1 MYSIT
6 YDTSK
11 NRIIVKVTEITE
23 DNVKQYYQDY
33 VKVLDEVKPGFTG
46 LTDLCGNSMFSM
58 YVAGE
63 LSPLGQMSVEK
74 GLSKWAYYTGSA
86 ISKMQMKRM
95 FGDVVES
102 FEKLEDAEAFLD
114 S

>member
-1 MYSIT
+1 MYSIN
-6 YDTSK
+6 YDASK
-11 NRIIVKVTEITE
+11 NRVIVKVTEITQ
-23 DNVKQYYQDY
+23 DNVKQYFQDY
-33 VKVLDEVKPGFTG
+33 IKVLNDVKPGFTG
-46 LTDLCGNSMFSM
+46 LTDLSGGKLFSM
-58 YVAGE
+58 DVAGE

-74 GLSKWAYYTGSA
+74 GLTKWAYYTGSA